1 MALERPIPGFQTS
14 WGMINLVC
22 PSSVLETGNSAS
34 KHYHIDIGRYS
45 YKSFTL
51 P

>member
-1 MALERPIPGFQTS
+1 MALERPIPGFQASWEMTS
-14 WGMINLVC
+14 LICPGRVLNTRNL
-22 PSSVLETGNSAS
+22 AS
-34 KHYHIDIGRYS
+34 RHYHIDIGRYS